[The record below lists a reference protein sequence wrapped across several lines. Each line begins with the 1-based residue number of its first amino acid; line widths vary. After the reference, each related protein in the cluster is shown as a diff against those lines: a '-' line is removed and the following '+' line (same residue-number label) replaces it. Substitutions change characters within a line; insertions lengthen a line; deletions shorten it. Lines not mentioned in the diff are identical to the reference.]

1 MNKFT
6 FFEDYL
12 SHKFSEK
19 QYFETKPMNVSDA
32 LLQIKKYI
40 EIANNV
46 IEEVGTKQK
55 FSFNLSNVIN
65 MNLDDLIPLLE
76 HYRSLSPEPIYIDF
90 EYFSDDEYGSESE
103 HRVEIGMNPILKNYI
118 EQQRDRFI
126 NKTKEKI
133 ITCFQQIEQEMLQH
147 PQWNTP
153 IWQNKIKET
162 KEMFKKF
169 KDSTKKKNALKPK

>member
-55 FSFNLSNVIN
+55 FSFNLTNVIN

-147 PQWNTP
+147 HNGTHQFG
-153 IWQNKIKET
+153 KT
-162 KEMFKKF
+162 KLKKQ
-169 KDSTKKKNALKPK
+169 KKCLKNLKTQPKRKTH